1 MRRDV
6 LAILPMALL
15 IAACTHMPVTSMIK
29 LARADLV
36 GTDPGELRAA
46 VKLPPAVKPQR
57 MVLRIDVKLSDGEQQ
72 GQEFRL
78 REVSEPRDV
87 LVLHQE
93 LDADTHVYAYR
104 IDPADQHR
112 LVAFRESLQQKQRAA
127 GRKGGAL
134 SISVRPQACR
144 TGELP
149 KGPVYFT
156 TYLRTQETDGYVPL
170 TRDVDLRT
178 ISPGRDLAAEIPM
191 CVS

>member
-1 MRRDV
+1 MGV
-6 LAILPMALL
+6 ALL
-15 IAACTHMPVTSMIK
+15 ITSCTHMPVTSMIK
-29 LARADLV
+29 LARTDLV
-36 GTDPGELRAA
+36 GTDPGQLRAA
-46 VKLPPAVKPQR
+46 VKLPRAVKPQR
-57 MVLRIDVKLSDGEQQ
+57 MVLRVDVRLNDGGEE

-93 LDADTHVYAYR
+93 LDANTHIYVYQ
-104 IDPADQHR
+104 IDPAEQGR
-112 LVAFRESLQQKQRAA
+112 LIAFRESLRDKQKAR
-127 GRKGGAL
+127 GGKGGSL
-134 SISVRPQACR
+134 TISVRPEACR

-178 ISPGRDLAAEIPM
+178 VLPGRDLAAEIPL
-191 CVS
+191 CA